1 MYLTP
6 EQLSQVEEMAY
17 RCFEPFM
24 IAINLELDEIEFI
37 GQIFIEGTDIRKA
50 YYKGLIRQQ
59 MELREAL
66 IIAAR
71 NGSNPAQEQ
80 LMKIMEQLKGFI

>member
-6 EQLSQVEEMAY
+6 EQLNQVEEMAY
-17 RCFEPFM
+17 RCFAPFL

-37 GQIFIEGTDIRKA
+37 GQIFIEGTNIRKA
-50 YYKGLIRQQ
+50 YFKGLIRQQ

-66 IIAAR
+66 IKAAH

>member
-1 MYLTP
+1 MYLNP

-17 RCFEPFM
+17 RCFAPFL
-24 IAINLELDEIEFI
+24 IAINLELDETGFVE
-37 GQIFIEGTDIRKA
+37 QIFIEGTNIRKS
-50 YYKGLIRQQ
+50 YYRGLIRQQ
-59 MELREAL
+59 QELRDSL
-66 IIAAR
+66 IKAAH